1 MHLGSVH
8 NKLDE
13 VLMEKGLRPL
23 KIQVP
28 SNIRKIVVK
37 RERMEEDSN
46 TGDVPDYQLPNLFE
60 SVVPSSSGQ
69 DQVGRSVVALQSHEL
84 KSWGIFV
91 RLFLS
96 HKGCVRKSVY
106 LSRISL

>member
-37 RERMEEDSN
+37 RERMEDDSN

-60 SVVPSSSGQ
+60 SVQPPA
-69 DQVGRSVVALQSHEL
+69 VGLDL
-84 KSWGIFV
+84 DYF
-91 RLFLS
+91 
-96 HKGCVRKSVY
+96 
-106 LSRISL
+106 